1 MEEKHEGILDQ
12 LSAPDAMI
20 NFSTSL
26 DIGHLFSICR
36 YFNCDKERNE
46 TGTRSGPR
54 LKSIK
59 ESITAEEDVD
69 CRISQITI

>member
-36 YFNCDKERNE
+36 YFNCDKERKRKRRRMKP
-46 TGTRSGPR
+46 GQGLVRG
-54 LKSIK
+54 
-59 ESITAEEDVD
+59 
-69 CRISQITI
+69 